1 MNVDK
6 IIKLKNQLQKS
17 SLYDHK
23 KQESLSFIFRNN
35 FERISNITSQH
46 YFSDLMN
53 QLLNWREKSYRDFS
67 KNDLIKLQKDAEL
80 LIKLARKVSKP
91 YYVGNN
97 LNDPKNLDVYF
108 LNRNIDQEN
117 RVRRNLIRQLK
128 LFIKELNRSME
139 PHFYAQKKN

>member
-23 KQESLSFIFRNN
+23 KQESLSAIFRNN
-35 FERISNITSQH
+35 FERISNITRQR

-108 LNRNIDQEN
+108 LSRNIDQEN
-117 RVRRNLIRQLK
+117 RIRRNLIRQLK